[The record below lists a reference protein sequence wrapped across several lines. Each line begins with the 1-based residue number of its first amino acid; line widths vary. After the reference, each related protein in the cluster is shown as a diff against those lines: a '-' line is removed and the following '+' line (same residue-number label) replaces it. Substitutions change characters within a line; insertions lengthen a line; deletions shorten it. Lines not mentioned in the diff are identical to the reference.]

1 MLFDDR
7 LQAEAAAWQAF
18 VRQLGDHLSGQ
29 WPAMPERLGER
40 YPAFMEA
47 MVEQGLRRGLQDAA
61 AVARWVNLCFA
72 WGPAFD
78 EKPGFSW
85 AADIL
90 SQPQASEWLRVH
102 QLVSRSALELERQA
116 SARLSP
122 GNLLAADRRLT
133 EVFAAIGRHGEL
145 LSASDGEQERALVA
159 CDLEALELQLADQPP
174 RLHYSFDGE
183 AWSRQPVPAVAPW
196 RLDLRHPL
204 PARLHLLSPAVGAPV
219 RLRVRV
225 LSHAVCDHGRHPAFR
240 CTGPL
245 GASTWSGQDSR
256 AIALELLPRVPP
268 MPAWGAGT
276 WVAEETAP
284 EYHKLEAAVCG
295 LRDAGPVLGPMGTL
309 VAVWPACQWW
319 SEWQRAEPAPQALL
333 GTADSDGRASART
346 WLGGGSRARV
356 ERDGQAQDAGGWL
369 GALDK
374 GLDTASSL
382 ALKRL
387 AHAWAHVDEL
397 QATTL
402 EASWGQLLGRA
413 SLAWGWHTS
422 ALDQAPCMRL
432 LGRLDVQAAL
442 IDLAFRGTLAWGGA
456 KARLELR
463 CAGRAPLLGDL
474 HLEATVPRLGEQV
487 IAAASVDWRFPF
499 EAQLAP
505 LAAPGGALL
514 QASGAVSGAVLGRAG
529 LRPNTHGGS
538 GFEWFAEVRLEAVCL
553 PVVVLDPV
561 AGQQRGCVQLLPEMD
576 LLTWSLGDG

>member
-1 MLFDDR
+1 MLYQER
-7 LQAEAAAWQAF
+7 QQAEAAVWQAF

-29 WPAMPERLGER
+29 WPAMSERLGER
-40 YPAFMEA
+40 YLAFMEA
-47 MVEQGLRRGLQDAA
+47 MVEQGLRRGFQDAA
-61 AVARWVNLCFA
+61 VVARWVNLCFA

-116 SARLSP
+116 SDRLSP
-122 GNLLAADRRLT
+122 GDLLAADRRLT
-133 EVFAAIGRHGEL
+133 EVFAAMGCHGQM
-145 LSASDGEQERALVA
+145 LSASDGDLERALVA
-159 CDLEALELQLADQPP
+159 CDLEALELHLADQPL
-174 RLHYSFDGE
+174 RLHYRFDGE
-183 AWSRQPVPAVAPW
+183 AWSREPVPAVVPW
-196 RLDLRHPL
+196 RLDLQHPL
-204 PARLHLLSPAVGAPV
+204 PARLHLLSPEVGAPV

-225 LSHAVCDHGRHPAFR
+225 LSHGVCGHGRHPALR

-256 AIALELLPRVPP
+256 AIVLELLPRVPP
-268 MPAWGAGT
+268 IPALGAGT

-284 EYHKLEAAVCG
+284 EYYKLEAAVCG
-295 LRDAGPVLGPMGTL
+295 LRDAGPVLGTMGTL

-319 SEWQRAEPAPQALL
+319 SEWQRAEPAPQAML
-333 GTADSDGRASART
+333 GTANSDGRASART

-356 ERDGQAQDAGGWL
+356 ERDGQAQAAGGWL
-369 GALDK
+369 AALDK
-374 GLDTASSL
+374 GLDTASSF
-382 ALKRL
+382 ALKQL
-387 AHAWAHVDEL
+387 AHTWAHVEGL

-413 SLAWGWHTS
+413 SLAWGWHIT

-442 IDLAFRGTLAWGGA
+442 IDLAFHGTLVWGGA

-474 HLEATVPRLGEQV
+474 HLEATAPRLGEQV
-487 IAAASVDWRFPF
+487 IAGATVDWRFPF

-514 QASGAVSGAVLGRAG
+514 QADAAVSGALCGRAG

-561 AGQQRGCVQLLPEMD
+561 VGQQRGSVQLLPDMD